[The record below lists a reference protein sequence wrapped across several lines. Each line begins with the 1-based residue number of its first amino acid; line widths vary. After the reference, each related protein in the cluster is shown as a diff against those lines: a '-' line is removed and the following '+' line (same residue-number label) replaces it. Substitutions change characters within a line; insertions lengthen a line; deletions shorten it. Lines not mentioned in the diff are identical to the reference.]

1 MEDKNVTTTTTTTGA
16 TSTTVTNT
24 GNAWD
29 KYSKP
34 ILIGA
39 GAIVLIVAGWL
50 AYAELVK
57 APKETEANEKIFLAE
72 NLFAHMTNSGFNKD
86 SSVIVLNGGM
96 LETTNITGVLKVIS
110 SNGGTQA
117 ANRAEYIA
125 GATYLHL
132 GEFDKAIKHLKNF
145 KANGAHQIE
154 SQAYLMLGHAYAEL
168 NKSSEALSE
177 YKKAANVNQKD
188 ETITPQALF
197 IAASYADAIEKTDDA
212 KKLYNELKTKFPSYT
227 AVRSGD
233 VDKFLARL
241 GELK

>member
-1 MEDKNVTTTTTTTGA
+1 MEDKKVTTKTTAT

-24 GNAWD
+24 GNTWE
-29 KYSKP
+29 KLSKP

-50 AYAELVK
+50 GYKELYK
-57 APKETEANEKIFLAE
+57 APKEQKANESIFMAE
-72 NLFAHMTNSGFNKD
+72 RLFGHLSNSGFNKD
-86 SSVIVLNGGM
+86 SSIIILNGGT
-96 LETTNITGVLKVIS
+96 LESTNVTGVLKVIS
-110 SNGGTQA
+110 SHSGTQA

-132 GEFDKAIKHLKNF
+132 GEFEKAIKHLNNF
-145 KANGAHQIE
+145 KGKDAHQIE
-154 SQAYLMLGHAYAEL
+154 AQALTMLGHAYAEL
-168 NKSSEALSE
+168 NKSGDALNA
-177 YKKAANVNQKD
+177 YKKAAKVNPKD
-188 ETITPQALF
+188 ETITPHALF
-197 IAASYADAIEKTDDA
+197 IAASYADAIEKTEEA
-212 KKLYNELKTKFPSYT
+212 KELYKELKSKFPSYN